1 MAKTTVERITVLET
15 KLDTVIKQ
23 QDVITRKLDSLTN
36 NFVTKEHFAEIE
48 DKIFDEIRE
57 IKGRRWVQNTLSAIL
72 GVVLTLLVTYVI
84 NDLIR

>member
-23 QDVITRKLDSLTN
+23 QEVITRKLDSLTN